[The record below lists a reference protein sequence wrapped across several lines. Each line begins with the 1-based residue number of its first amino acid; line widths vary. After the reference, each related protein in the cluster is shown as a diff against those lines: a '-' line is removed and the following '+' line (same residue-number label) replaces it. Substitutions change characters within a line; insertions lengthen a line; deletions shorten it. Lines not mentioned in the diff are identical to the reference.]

1 MPRLHPDLARRRG
14 DAVRS
19 ITRTAAIIGLALT
32 AWLAVAAIATVFLA
46 LIGATP

>member
-1 MPRLHPDLARRRG
+1 MRP
-14 DAVRS
+14 
-19 ITRTAAIIGLALT
+19 ITRTAAIIGLALL